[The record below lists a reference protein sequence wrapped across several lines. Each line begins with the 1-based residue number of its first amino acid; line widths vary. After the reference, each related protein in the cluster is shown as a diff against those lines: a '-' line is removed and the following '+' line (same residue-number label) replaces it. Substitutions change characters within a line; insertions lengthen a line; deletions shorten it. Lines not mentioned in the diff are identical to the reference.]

1 MAVHRRRRHRVAL
14 TRCRRYPAGLIIK
27 FIRTNNKPLSKLE
40 EQVVAATIENAAA
53 IHVWGLLAT
62 RQVSDKKSAATV
74 AVLAAREFAHR
85 QYPSLDID
93 IMPDD

>member
-1 MAVHRRRRHRVAL
+1 M
-14 TRCRRYPAGLIIK
+14 IIK
-27 FIRTNNKPLSKLE
+27 FIRTNNKPLSTLE
-40 EQVVAATIENAAA
+40 EQVIAATIENAAA

-62 RQVSDKKSAATV
+62 RQLQDKKSSATV
-74 AVLAAREFAHR
+74 GVLAARDFARR